1 MPEEFGTK
9 DVLEQV
15 DSRLANVEQDVRA
28 QRNETRE
35 EFAAAR
41 TEMRE
46 EFSAVRTEI
55 RSGFAAV
62 RTEMQSGFAAVRT
75 EMREVSATHS
85 ADTNS
90 LRQELRQFKGEV
102 ATRLDSNTR
111 WIVGMMFASW
121 ISVMASFWLK
131 P

>member
-15 DSRLANVEQDVRA
+15 DGRLANVEQDVRA

-46 EFSAVRTEI
+46 EFSAVRTEM
-55 RSGFAAV
+55 R
-62 RTEMQSGFAAVRT
+62 SGFAAVRT

-102 ATRLDSNTR
+102 TTRLDSNTR